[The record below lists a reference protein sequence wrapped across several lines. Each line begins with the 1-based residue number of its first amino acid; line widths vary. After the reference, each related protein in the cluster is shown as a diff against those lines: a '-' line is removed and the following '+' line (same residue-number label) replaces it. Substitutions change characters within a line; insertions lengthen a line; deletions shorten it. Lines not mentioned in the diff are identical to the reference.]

1 MPRNLSHILIGAV
14 CHPPNGNN
22 RNMVTHILN
31 CLDRC
36 TKDHP
41 NLGILL
47 MGDFNSLPDT
57 LLKGFPLKQIVRV
70 PTRGQAIL
78 DKIYT
83 NIADWFN
90 NPVIL
95 PAIGK
100 SDHQTDMAY
109 ITSNPNWL
117 PGEDITVHRRV
128 CDRNSKILLAHAL
141 KNFNWCS
148 LYRMD
153 FCDDMLTYFTDV
165 LTAMLD
171 CYMPLCPF
179 KHHSSEKPW
188 VSDSFRQLIRRRQ
201 FAFRSGNVAQ
211 YKKLRNATQR
221 AAKQLRQQYYNRKI
235 KQLRSS
241 DPRKWWQSVKRF
253 IGTDQAERSEVS
265 NLATQLNYDEDCALA
280 SDINEFFAGVASD
293 LLTHCGMIFVTN
305 LFATA
310 IHVQNTQLNHG
321 RSKLNCHESSCVR
334 HQVPTTY
341 QIGSCRKCH
350 RLLLNQF
357 ARFSMHHFTKG
368 VCL

>member
-1 MPRNLSHILIGAV
+1 
-14 CHPPNGNN
+14 
-22 RNMVTHILN
+22 
-31 CLDRC
+31 
-36 TKDHP
+36 
-41 NLGILL
+41 

-100 SDHQTDMAY
+100 SDHQTVMAY
-109 ITSNPNWL
+109 STSNPDWL

-211 YKKLRNATQR
+211 YKKLQNATQR

-280 SDINEFFAGVASD
+280 SDINKFFAGVASD
-293 LLTHCGMIFVTN
+293 IKPLRDDFCDQFVCDCDSCAKYTIEPWQGPTENAGLENAAPNCRGGKCGTKKVWK
-305 LFATA
+305 A
-310 IHVQNTQLNHG
+310 
-321 RSKLNCHESSCVR
+321 
-334 HQVPTTY
+334 
-341 QIGSCRKCH
+341 
-350 RLLLNQF
+350 NQH
-357 ARFSMHHFTKG
+357 A
-368 VCL
+368 CC